1 MSLEKIQA
9 IEGQIAALEL
19 DKKEFI
25 DLYLAKQ
32 ASITL
37 NSSIS
42 WNHGRMGLVVAYQ
55 SDFYDFKYGLKYRVL
70 RTDLAGLPTYDQVD
84 PNNTIHVIRAGL
96 PSDPNCHDLTFDE
109 FKKAYPELFTSQ
121 KTKG

>member
-9 IEGQIAALEL
+9 IESQIAALEL

-42 WNHGRMGLVVAYQ
+42 WNDGHIGLVVAYE
-55 SDFYDFKYGLKYRVL
+55 SDFYDFEYGLRYRVL

-84 PNNTIHVIRAGL
+84 PNDTIHVIRVGL
-96 PSDPNCHDLTFDE
+96 PSDPNYDDLTFDE
-109 FKKAYPELFTSQ
+109 FKKAYPELFISQ